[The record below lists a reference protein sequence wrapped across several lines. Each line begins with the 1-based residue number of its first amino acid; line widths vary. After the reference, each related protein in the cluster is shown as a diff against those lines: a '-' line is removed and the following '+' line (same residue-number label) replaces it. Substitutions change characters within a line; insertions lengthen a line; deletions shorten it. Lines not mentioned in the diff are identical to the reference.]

1 MNPDLGEINLRSR
14 SVAKK
19 DLKTIAEE
27 RSAETELKRKR
38 KPQLESSSDPQN
50 LQWLLIGFLLMVLV
64 TYFIIK
70 GSPKPVG
77 TD

>member
-38 KPQLESSSDPQN
+38 KAQLESSSDPQN

-70 GSPKPVG
+70 GSQKPVG